1 MGYGSST
8 SPRREPYRLNQTI
21 AVDVLLEHLRLD
33 HAHRIRRSGGDSCQ
47 RYNRNMLSLE
57 QLRSRRKEILEIAQR
72 YGASQVR
79 VFSSVA
85 RGEANAESDIDFLVK
100 FEPTRSLIDQA
111 LLKQDLEALLERPV
125 DVVSENGINPL
136 LRNRI
141 LSEAIPL

>member
-1 MGYGSST
+1 
-8 SPRREPYRLNQTI
+8 
-21 AVDVLLEHLRLD
+21 
-33 HAHRIRRSGGDSCQ
+33 
-47 RYNRNMLSLE
+47 MLSLE
-57 QLRSRRKEILEIAQR
+57 QLRSRREEILEIARR

-79 VFSSVA
+79 VFGSVA
-85 RGEANAESDIDFLVK
+85 RGEANAESDIDFLVR

>member
-1 MGYGSST
+1 
-8 SPRREPYRLNQTI
+8 
-21 AVDVLLEHLRLD
+21 
-33 HAHRIRRSGGDSCQ
+33 
-47 RYNRNMLSLE
+47 MLSLE

-79 VFSSVA
+79 VFGSVA

-111 LLKQDLEALLERPV
+111 LLKQDLEALLERSV

>member
-1 MGYGSST
+1 
-8 SPRREPYRLNQTI
+8 
-21 AVDVLLEHLRLD
+21 
-33 HAHRIRRSGGDSCQ
+33 
-47 RYNRNMLSLE
+47 LE
-57 QLRSRRKEILEIAQR
+57 QLRSRREEILEIARR

-79 VFSSVA
+79 VFGSVA

-100 FEPTRSLIDQA
+100 FEPTRGLIDQA

>member
-1 MGYGSST
+1 
-8 SPRREPYRLNQTI
+8 
-21 AVDVLLEHLRLD
+21 
-33 HAHRIRRSGGDSCQ
+33 
-47 RYNRNMLSLE
+47 MLSLE
-57 QLRSRRKEILEIAQR
+57 QLRSRRKEILEIVQR

-79 VFSSVA
+79 VFGSVA

>member
-1 MGYGSST
+1 
-8 SPRREPYRLNQTI
+8 
-21 AVDVLLEHLRLD
+21 
-33 HAHRIRRSGGDSCQ
+33 
-47 RYNRNMLSLE
+47 MLSLE

-72 YGASQVR
+72 YGA
-79 VFSSVA
+79 SVA

>member
-1 MGYGSST
+1 
-8 SPRREPYRLNQTI
+8 
-21 AVDVLLEHLRLD
+21 
-33 HAHRIRRSGGDSCQ
+33 
-47 RYNRNMLSLE
+47 MLSLE
-57 QLRSRRKEILEIAQR
+57 QLRSRREEILEIARR

-79 VFSSVA
+79 VFGSVA

>member
-1 MGYGSST
+1 
-8 SPRREPYRLNQTI
+8 
-21 AVDVLLEHLRLD
+21 
-33 HAHRIRRSGGDSCQ
+33 
-47 RYNRNMLSLE
+47 MLSLE
-57 QLRSRRKEILEIAQR
+57 QLRSRRKEILEIARR

-79 VFSSVA
+79 VFGSVA

>member
-1 MGYGSST
+1 
-8 SPRREPYRLNQTI
+8 
-21 AVDVLLEHLRLD
+21 
-33 HAHRIRRSGGDSCQ
+33 
-47 RYNRNMLSLE
+47 MLSLE
-57 QLRSRRKEILEIAQR
+57 QLRSRREEILEIARR

-79 VFSSVA
+79 VFGSVA

-141 LSEAIPL
+141 LSEATPL

>member
-1 MGYGSST
+1 
-8 SPRREPYRLNQTI
+8 
-21 AVDVLLEHLRLD
+21 
-33 HAHRIRRSGGDSCQ
+33 
-47 RYNRNMLSLE
+47 MLSLE

-79 VFSSVA
+79 VFGSVA

>member
-1 MGYGSST
+1 
-8 SPRREPYRLNQTI
+8 
-21 AVDVLLEHLRLD
+21 
-33 HAHRIRRSGGDSCQ
+33 
-47 RYNRNMLSLE
+47 MLSLE

-79 VFSSVA
+79 VFGSVA
-85 RGEANAESDIDFLVK
+85 RWEANAESDIDFLVK

>member
-1 MGYGSST
+1 
-8 SPRREPYRLNQTI
+8 
-21 AVDVLLEHLRLD
+21 
-33 HAHRIRRSGGDSCQ
+33 
-47 RYNRNMLSLE
+47 MLSLE

>member
-1 MGYGSST
+1 
-8 SPRREPYRLNQTI
+8 
-21 AVDVLLEHLRLD
+21 
-33 HAHRIRRSGGDSCQ
+33 
-47 RYNRNMLSLE
+47 MLSLE

-79 VFSSVA
+79 VFGSVT

-111 LLKQDLEALLERPV
+111 LLKQDLEVLLERPV